1 MGAFTQVAATIS
13 PILIALLTGFFAA
26 RERRQSSSEKI
37 LNRLNAEIST
47 LDALPEGSARDS
59 LAGQIGRT
67 VQKYQ
72 QVSAYEDTFKRD
84 SASAAL
90 GFLFGVGGIGLGT
103 WSASHGGLYYLWWL
117 LAVPAIVLGI
127 TGFFYELAG
136 GKQAREA
143 RELSSS
149 PGHTQQPDEGTAAS
163 DISA

>member
-1 MGAFTQVAATIS
+1 MGTFTQVAATLS

-26 RERRQSSSEKI
+26 RERRQSSSERI
-37 LNRLNAEIST
+37 LTRLNAEIST
-47 LDALPEGSARDS
+47 LDALPEGRARDS
-59 LAGQIGRT
+59 LAGQISRT

-84 SASAAL
+84 TASAVL
-90 GFLFGVGGIGLGT
+90 GFLLGVGGIGLGT

-117 LAVPAIVLGI
+117 LAVPAIVIGI

-149 PGHTQQPDEGTAAS
+149 PGLARQPDGGTGAS